1 METIVRK
8 NPNRR
13 SKKKF
18 RNKPNQNKMT
28 IKGVNAAGI
37 SSKINSFKN
46 VLSKLNPS
54 VLFIQETKLRHQGK
68 LKLENTSNYV
78 IYELNRKDKNGGG
91 LAIGVMERLKPV
103 WISEG
108 DDNTEVLVFEIDV
121 SGFKIR
127 CVGGYGPHEYDL
139 IEKKKA
145 FLGRLTSEVED
156 AQENETGFILQ
167 MDGNLWAG
175 SDVIKDD
182 PNPCNAN
189 GKLFK
194 EFLKRHPHLKV
205 VNSLDLCEG
214 LITRQ

>member
-1 METIVRK
+1 
-8 NPNRR
+8 
-13 SKKKF
+13 
-18 RNKPNQNKMT
+18 MT
-28 IKGVNAAGI
+28 ILGVNAAGI

-46 VLSKLNPS
+46 VLR
-54 VLFIQETKLRHQGK
+54 LRLQGK

-78 IYELNRKDKNGGG
+78 IYERNRKGKNGGG
-91 LAIGVMERLKPV
+91 LAIGVLERLKPV
-103 WISEG
+103 LISEG
-108 DDNTEVLVFEIDV
+108 DDNTEVLVVEIDV

-127 CVGGYGPHEYDL
+127 CAGGYGPQEYDL

-214 LITRQ
+214 LITRQRTTKKKTETAVLDFFIVCRSDGF